1 MTKNIVQWLCGICGS
16 TALVMTYKILDT
28 QEEINQQFY
37 SALAIFCLL
46 ILSKL
51 ISLLTEN
58 KYEN

>member
-1 MTKNIVQWLCGICGS
+1 MKKSMLQWICGICGS

-37 SALAIFCLL
+37 SALAILNLL

-51 ISLLTEN
+51 ISILTEN